1 MWFILFKYMKR
12 LYRSDTNVV
21 WKGVLGGIGEYFDI
35 DPVLVRLI
43 FLALL
48 LITAVVP
55 MVLFYILA
63 IFIVPR
69 RGISDATVIHDVHG

>member
-1 MWFILFKYMKR
+1 MKR

-35 DPVLVRLI
+35 DPVLIRLI
-43 FLALL
+43 FIALL

-69 RGISDATVIHDVHG
+69 RKAGDATVIHEVHE